1 MSALGTVECRIDDV
15 TGNVI
20 TVYLAEHCII
30 IRCVS
35 NIMSFFFLSVNSII
49 IVKEFMCVYKSCV

>member
-15 TGNVI
+15 TGNLI
-20 TVYLAEHCII
+20 TVYLAEQCI